1 MHRLTKLWFAL
12 SDLLA
17 WPLLAFSLVSAIV
30 FPFVGPI
37 YARMAQQS
45 ITTFTIIATCAL
57 WLTVAAGAYAITRR
71 KALGLFLVLAPAV
84 VSAISGQ
91 IAFALV
97 FAVVWAIVFA
107 TPFLL
112 AFFQARS
119 AATSKPAA

>member
-1 MHRLTKLWFAL
+1 MYRLTKLWFAF

-17 WPLLAFSLVSAIV
+17 WALLAFSLVGAIV

-45 ITTFTIIATCAL
+45 ITTFTIIGTCAI
-57 WLTVAAGAYAITRR
+57 WLIVAAGAYAITRR
-71 KALGLFLVLAPAV
+71 KALGLVLVLAPAI

-91 IAFALV
+91 IAFALA
-97 FAVVWAIVFA
+97 FAVAWAVAFV

-112 AFFQARS
+112 AFFQARL

>member
-1 MHRLTKLWFAL
+1 MQRLTKLWFAF

-17 WPLLAFSLVSAIV
+17 WPLLAFSLVGAIA

-45 ITTFTIIATCAL
+45 ITTFTITSTCAL
-57 WLTVAAGAYAITRR
+57 WLIVAAGAYAITRR
-71 KALGLFLVLAPAV
+71 KALGLLLVLSPAI
-84 VSAISGQ
+84 VSATSGK

-97 FAVVWAIVFA
+97 LAVAWALAFA

-112 AFFQARS
+112 AFLQARS